1 MNLRLVKTFDLLPR
15 VELMPGFQHVRYQ
28 KDMSKICDSGN
39 NSRYTSTGDLGLLCA
54 TMNLPAR
61 YGIAG
66 EKQVK

>member
-1 MNLRLVKTFDLLPR
+1 
-15 VELMPGFQHVRYQ
+15 MPGFQHVRYQ

-66 EKQVK
+66 ERQVK